1 MAVPPLQ
8 GSANVQNVAQ
18 LQLAIKKGSRIV
30 PLLLLLLATF
40 FFIRQLL
47 DAALAVIDALL
58 ARAPGYKD
66 MKLADLEWLVMPAL
80 AAGQYRIAETKLSET
95 VRGGVAAA
103 LLYARVSAEVAARLD
118 ATKTHPVRLSAEE
131 WTSGAIVRP
140 ILALGRKAALDA
152 MMADFRKEMGLAAAP
167 TQGGGNGRG
176 H

>member
-1 MAVPPLQ
+1 
-8 GSANVQNVAQ
+8 
-18 LQLAIKKGSRIV
+18 
-30 PLLLLLLATF
+30 
-40 FFIRQLL
+40 LL
-47 DAALAVIDALL
+47 DAALGAIVALL

-80 AAGQYRIAETKLSET
+80 AAGQYRITETKPSET

-103 LLYARVSAEVAARLD
+103 LLYARVSVEVAARLD
-118 ATKTHPVRLSAEE
+118 ASKTHPVRLSAEE

-152 MMADFRKEMGLAAAP
+152 MMDGFRKEMGLGTGLPAAKP
-167 TQGGGNGRG
+167 TGGGNGRG